1 MALTYDVLKP
11 AKVNGLGIIY
21 MVSGGWFSN
30 WSDLQQGLNCYG
42 DFLKAG
48 YLVYLVRYCSAR
60 GFNLS

>member
-1 MALTYDVLKP
+1 M
-11 AKVNGLGIIY
+11 NGLGIIY
-21 MVSGGWFSN
+21 MISGGWFSN